1 MAHLLHTF
9 RVWCVPIGVLLAAGG
24 CGSSAST
31 TTNLTGP
38 SGTRCQ
44 ASVANSG
51 SSYGPAGG
59 TGTLSVSVSRECTW
73 TAVSGSPWVTITSSA
88 EGQGDGTVAYRV
100 AENAVPVPRQ
110 SSIGVGERLVEV
122 SQQGAACQFDLSPS
136 ATDPLPAE
144 GGVRTLDLRTHAVCD
159 WTAASR
165 VPWVAVS
172 PGSGRGNAT
181 LRLNVSANSGPQRTA
196 ELIIAGERIMATQMA
211 PAGPAP
217 TPVPL
222 PTPDPVP
229 TPVPAPTPPTPVPA
243 PGPVPVP
250 VPDPVPP
257 PAPPLPPPTPDPT
270 PPPTPDPTPPPA
282 AGPTPVRA
290 ISLEGPL
297 QVLSGTCPALTIR
310 VERYS
315 VFTTPATRYDGVSCS
330 GLRNGLRVEVEGML
344 MSDDT
349 VRADTVERD

>member
-1 MAHLLHTF
+1 M
-9 RVWCVPIGVLLAAGG
+9 LLAAGA

-88 EGQGDGTVAYRV
+88 EGQGDGTVTYRV
-100 AENAVPVPRQ
+100 AENGVPVPRQ

-122 SQQGAACQFDLSPS
+122 AQQGAACQFDLSPS

-144 GGVRTLDLRTHAVCD
+144 GGLRTLDLRTHAVCD

-172 PGSGRGNAT
+172 PASGRGNAT
-181 LRLNVSANSGPQRTA
+181 LRLNVTANSGPERTA
-196 ELIIAGERIMATQMA
+196 ELFIAGERITATQVA
-211 PAGPAP
+211 PAGSAPAP
-217 TPVPL
+217 VPVPP

-229 TPVPAPTPPTPVPA
+229 SPVPAPTPPPA
-243 PGPVPVP
+243 PAPAPVPVP
-250 VPDPVPP
+250 SPAPVPVPNPVPP
-257 PAPPLPPPTPDPT
+257 PTPSPTPDPAPL
-270 PPPTPDPTPPPA
+270 PP

-290 ISLEGPL
+290 ISLGGPL
-297 QVLSGTCPALTIR
+297 QVLSGTCPTLTIR
-310 VERYS
+310 VERYP

-349 VRADTVERD
+349 VRADQVKRD